1 MKRVL
6 RGAPFVLSISVTVR
20 VMVTDLM
27 VFPLA
32 VFSAMVP
39 WSGRSA
45 VAVLQARIRRT
56 DPRAEQG
63 AHEKRPAKQKQSI

>member
-1 MKRVL
+1 
-6 RGAPFVLSISVTVR
+6 
-20 VMVTDLM
+20 MVTDLM